1 MARLSP
7 LDAGFLQLEDSH
19 VALHI
24 GSLAIFDGPVPSER
38 ELRGRYARVAAASP
52 WYGQRLRRAPF
63 DLRRPTWS
71 EPGAVDLDYHLRR
84 TALPA
89 PGASRQLERLVG
101 RIMSYRLD
109 PDRPLWEAWV
119 VEGLEAGRWALVTKV
134 HHSVVDGLGGMALF
148 GQLLDL
154 DRGDAPPSGEPRT
167 PLPRPRK
174 QAPAP
179 AWPARLARTGSGAL
193 QYVRSLWPTASSSL
207 TGPLGSARG
216 YRVLTVEMTDV
227 RAVRVA
233 LGGTV
238 NDVMLAMVSRGFH
251 DLLAARGEAVRRAGV
266 RCLVPVATRPV
277 TQAGHGANR
286 ISALLA
292 DLPVDCADTATAF
305 AVLRERMGHLKRSG
319 EAGAGTGGLAVA
331 NVLPSAVVAA
341 ALAVLRR
348 VPQRVLTTVATN
360 VPGPRRSQSLLGRPM
375 IALYPYVPI
384 AERIRIGVAVTS
396 YADRLHFGITCD
408 RASVPDVDVFVTA
421 MADGLA
427 DLVKVAA
434 D

>member
-1 MARLSP
+1 MSRLSA

-24 GSLAIFDGPVPSER
+24 GSVAIFDGPVPSER
-38 ELRGRYARVAAASP
+38 ELRGRYARVAAASA
-52 WYGQRLRRAPF
+52 WYRQRLRRAPL
-63 DLRRPTWS
+63 DLRRPTLS
-71 EPGAVDLDYHLRR
+71 EPGDVDLDYHLRR

-89 PGASRQLERLVG
+89 PGTSQQLERLVG

-119 VEGLEAGRWALVTKV
+119 IEGVEAGRWALVTKV

-154 DRGDAPPSGEPRT
+154 DREDAPALGEPRA
-167 PLPRPRK
+167 PLPRPRE
-174 QAPAP
+174 PASP
-179 AWPARLARTGSGAL
+179 WPARLARTGSGAL

-216 YRVLTVEMTDV
+216 YRVLTVEMADV
-227 RAVRVA
+227 RTVRTA

-251 DLLAARGEAVRRAGV
+251 DLLGARGEPVRRAGV
-266 RCLVPVATRPV
+266 RCLVPVATRAE

-292 DLPVDCADTATAF
+292 DLPVECAETATAF

-341 ALAVLRR
+341 ALGVLRR

-360 VPGPRRSQSLLGRPM
+360 VPGPRRPQTLLGRPM

-421 MADGLA
+421 MADALA